1 MADAVILHGF
11 PGTVS
16 VPYRGA
22 EAVTKSDTVA
32 LTNVSRALY
41 VGGAGNAAVLMAD
54 GTTVTLTG
62 LLAGTI
68 YPVALQRVNSTN
80 TTATAMVSLY

>member
-1 MADAVILHGF
+1 MADAPLLHGF
-11 PGTVS
+11 PGVVS
-16 VPYRGA
+16 ITYRGA

-32 LTNVSRALY
+32 LTNVCRALY

-62 LLAGTI
+62 LLAGNV

-80 TTATAMVSLY
+80 TTATNMVALY